1 MISFRIDW
9 FDLLAVQGTLTSLL
23 QYHNNFLQSYK
34 TSSTY
39 LGERLKEY
47 QPKYSELFS
56 SYGQTDL
63 LFFFLSFLNVS
74 NFIQLKI
81 YFLI

>member
-23 QYHNNFLQSYK
+23 QYRNNFLQSYK

-39 LGERLKEY
+39 LGERLKEHHL
-47 QPKYSELFS
+47 KYSELFS

-63 LFFFLSFLNVS
+63 LFFFFLV
-74 NFIQLKI
+74 F
-81 YFLI
+81 

>member
-1 MISFRIDW
+1 MIYFRIDW
-9 FDLLAVQGTLTSLL
+9 FDLLAVQGILTSLL
-23 QYHNNFLQSYK
+23 QYRNNFLQSYK

-47 QPKYSELFS
+47 HLKYSELFS

-63 LFFFLSFLNVS
+63 LFFFSFLNVS